1 MVQDRS
7 PEVADLDAPWVSQ
20 DNLSVTTYQIVDED
34 GSYDDDDVPDLD
46 DDEFVDLYRW
56 MMVEKRYTERMVK
69 LQRRGQM
76 GTVGSSRGHEASI
89 VGSGYALD
97 DGDWLLGMGR
107 ETSAMLLRGVSLR
120 DVILFWRGVEDAS
133 KFLAEQNC
141 MIGISVGGYLP
152 LVTGVGWG
160 MDLTDAD
167 SIVTAHFGDGAT
179 STGAFHEAVNFA
191 GVLDAPAIF
200 YCQNNQWAI
209 STPFEKQTNANSIA
223 QRAVGYGVHGVRVD
237 GNDVLAVYAAM
248 SEARAL
254 ARRGRPVL
262 FEALTYRRDGHS
274 TSDDPSRYRD
284 REEVEQWIDRDP
296 IERYEQFLKSE
307 GLWDDVDREAV
318 IEEVDAEFDAAVEA
332 ADAYGPRDV
341 EEMFAHLYEE
351 MPPALASQLRKLEES
366 LDDIDEYVE
375 RRPKG

>member
-1 MVQDRS
+1 MVQDLS
-7 PEVADLDAPWVSQ
+7 PEIADLDAPWVSQ
-20 DNLSVTTYQIVDED
+20 DDLSPTTYQIIDED
-34 GSYDDDDVPDLD
+34 GSYDPDDVPDLD
-46 DDEFVDLYRW
+46 DAEFIDLYRW
-56 MMVEKRYTERMVK
+56 MVVEKRYTERMVK

-89 VGSGYALD
+89 VGSGYALED
-97 DGDWLLGMGR
+97 DDWLLGMGR
-107 ETSAMLLRGVSLR
+107 ETSAMLLQGVSLR

-133 KFLAEQNC
+133 QFLAEQNC

-223 QRAVGYGVHGVRVD
+223 QRAIGYGVHGVRVD
-237 GNDVLAVYAAM
+237 GNDVLAVFEAM
-248 SEARAL
+248 SEAREL

-284 REEVEQWIDRDP
+284 RDEVEQWLDRDP

-307 GLWDDVDREAV
+307 GLWDGVDKAAV

-341 EEMFAHLYEE
+341 EEIFAHLYES
-351 MPPALASQLRKLEES
+351 MPPALESQLRELEERV
-366 LDDIDEYVE
+366 DEMDEYIE